1 VKIIDYPRQRQFE
14 GDDCGIVDVAMGLAY
29 FGKYQ
34 REDRLIKASRLSGD
48 GLETVDLTA
57 LLDHYGQEY
66 DAGVLTLDEIR
77 SAIDSGLPVI
87 LAIQAYADDP
97 NTIYGED
104 WNDGHY
110 VTAIGYYEPGDPQ
123 DGFIFADSSSW
134 ERTSLTILQL
144 LDRWHDMDSGERLS
158 HWGCILK
165 GTPVF
170 SSTAI
175 NPME

>member
-1 VKIIDYPRQRQFE
+1 MSQWD
-14 GDDCGIVDVAMGLAY
+14 MAY

-57 LLDHYGQEY
+57 LLDRYGQEY

-104 WNDGHY
+104 
-110 VTAIGYYEPGDPQ
+110 
-123 DGFIFADSSSW
+123 
-134 ERTSLTILQL
+134 
-144 LDRWHDMDSGERLS
+144 
-158 HWGCILK
+158 
-165 GTPVF
+165 
-170 SSTAI
+170 
-175 NPME
+175 